1 MQRADVIVL
10 GAGMVGVSAA
20 LHLQARGREV
30 VMVDRRGAGLE
41 TSFGNAGLIERSS
54 LFPYVFPR
62 DPAKL
67 VKYALNLLPEAHYHL
82 TALPAVA
89 PWLMRYWRE
98 SAPER
103 VARSIAARRPL
114 IEHSLI
120 EHEILIQQAGAGA
133 LLRRTGWIKLFRTPE
148 TLAAG
153 AADAERLREFD
164 LNIDILDAAGVA
176 AREPHLAPVA
186 GAVHYLDTAS
196 VSDPGGLA
204 KAYAD
209 LFLSRGGRFVAADA
223 LTLEQ
228 EADGRWSVAGPDG
241 RIAARDVVLALGP
254 WSDQIFRRY
263 GYEMPFGFKR
273 GYHMHY
279 APGEGAE
286 LHHPVLDADNGFLLA
301 PMARGVRLTSG
312 AEFAPRD
319 APPTPV
325 QIEICEPIARKLF
338 PLGDALDRAP
348 WKGAR
353 PCLPDMLP
361 VLGPAPKGS
370 VVRLR
375 PRPSRADARPGDRP
389 PAVRDDDGRDAL
401 HRPPA
406 LPRRQVLTGASFT
419 SAARSEIVPAENA
432 NRAGRRP
439 RGGS

>member
-1 MQRADVIVL
+1 MRTADVIVL

-30 VMVDRRGAGLE
+30 VMIDRRGAGLE
-41 TSFGNAGLIERSS
+41 TSFGNAGLIERAS

-67 VKYALNLLPEAHYHL
+67 VKYALNLLPEAHYHF
-82 TALPAVA
+82 TALPSVA

-114 IEHSLI
+114 IESSLI
-120 EHEILIQQAGAGA
+120 EHEALIQQAGAGA
-133 LLRRTGWIKLFRTPE
+133 LLRRTGWIKLFRKRE
-148 TLAAG
+148 TLAHG
-153 AADAERLREFD
+153 VADAEKLRKFN
-164 LNIDILDAAGVA
+164 LHIDVLDAAGVA
-176 AREPHLAPVA
+176 AREPSLAPVV

-196 VSDPGGLA
+196 VSDPGALA

-228 EADGRWSVAGPDG
+228 EPDGRWSVAEPDG
-241 RIAARDVVLALGP
+241 RIGARDVVLALGP

-263 GYEMPFGFKR
+263 GYEIPFGFKR

-279 APGEGAE
+279 AAGAGAT
-286 LHHPVLDADNGFLLA
+286 LNHPVLDADNGFLLA
-301 PMARGVRLTSG
+301 PMAKGVRLTSG

-319 APPTPV
+319 APPSPV
-325 QIEICEPIARKLF
+325 QIEMCEPIARKLF
-338 PLGDALDRAP
+338 PLGEALDRAP

-361 VLGPAPKGS
+361 VLGPAPRHKGLWFDFGHAHHGLTLGPVS
-370 VVRLR
+370 GRLLAEMMTGETPFTD
-375 PRPSRADARPGDRP
+375 PRPYRADR
-389 PAVRDDDGRDAL
+389 
-401 HRPPA
+401 
-406 LPRRQVLTGASFT
+406 F
-419 SAARSEIVPAENA
+419 
-432 NRAGRRP
+432 
-439 RGGS
+439 